1 MDEQRKRNIKSIP
14 LILAFTVLVV
24 AGQLLLKHGLSSYE
38 IFGLGELMRNIIK
51 IVFSPYV
58 FAGLA
63 LYVVSTGIW
72 LVVLSRTSLSF
83 AYPFISISYVLIVIT
98 SRIFFNELID
108 TYKVIAIVLI
118 ISGVFMLSQ
127 SRTTKRVNAG
137 EQLDSDTVQGV

>member
-14 LILAFTVLVV
+14 LILVFTVLVV
-24 AGQLLLKHGLSSYE
+24 AGQLLLKHGLSNYQ

-83 AYPFISISYVLIVIT
+83 AYPFISISYVLIIIT

-108 TYKVIAIVLI
+108 TYKVVAIILI

-127 SRTTKRVNAG
+127 SRSTKQINSG
-137 EQLDSDTVQGV
+137 EQENPYIVPGV

>member
-127 SRTTKRVNAG
+127 SRTTKRINAG
-137 EQLDSDTVQGV
+137 EQLDSDTGPGV